1 MNEGVVAFLFYLSVA
16 ALVFGLIR
24 ALRAS
29 IERHVRDIPAIML
42 AGAGVIGLIAAVV
55 FFVNGTRGVLPF

>member
-16 ALVFGLIR
+16 ALVVGLIR

-29 IERHVRDIPAIML
+29 IERHVRDIPALML
-42 AGAGVIGLIAAVV
+42 AGAGAIGLIVAVV
-55 FFVNGTRGVLPF
+55 FFVNGAKGVLPF

>member
-1 MNEGVVAFLFYLSVA
+1 VNEGVVAFLFYLSVA